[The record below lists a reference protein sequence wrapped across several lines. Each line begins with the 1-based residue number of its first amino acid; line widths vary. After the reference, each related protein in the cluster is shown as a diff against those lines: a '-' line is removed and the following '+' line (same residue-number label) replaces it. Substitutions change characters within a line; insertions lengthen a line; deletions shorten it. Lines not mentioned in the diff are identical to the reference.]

1 MLPGPRTPPAQPTP
15 EGLRPRGLGFAQGA
29 VAALEELVAVVSIV
43 FRGAREGNS
52 LFSMSSRALNLH
64 PPLALIPGQGGSCSS
79 SLQTKPCSFHRW
91 EGRVA
96 ARRGTAARPQPG
108 CVTSGAKGRGFG
120 GQGWAVHLL
129 KVTAAAQHPNLFR
142 CSVCC

>member
-1 MLPGPRTPPAQPTP
+1 MLPGPRTPPAEPTP
-15 EGLRPRGLGFAQGA
+15 EGLRREEW
-29 VAALEELVAVVSIV
+29 ALPGGQRRLSKSSWLLS
-43 FRGAREGNS
+43 RS
-52 LFSMSSRALNLH
+52 FSEVHVRVTASRALNLH
-64 PPLALIPGQGGSCSS
+64 PPLAFIPGQGGSCSS

-91 EGRVA
+91 EGQVA